1 MFKKKNRNNEVSW
14 IFVMNKDIANSNI
27 LNYFMR

>member
-1 MFKKKNRNNEVSW
+1 MFKKPRNNEVSW

-27 LNYFMR
+27 LKYFMR